1 MRNEKVNN
9 RPSIRTAFKAA
20 VRSFFNVYTMPT
32 SDYKFMDAIKSESG
46 VTVTAD
52 SALKLSAVYAC
63 VRILSEIPASLPI
76 GVTTRD
82 KSGKIIDLSDG
93 PIYQLLHEPNGYMN
107 NFSFTELMNANM
119 QLKGNAVAV
128 IIRNGNGYPIKL
140 IPVSWESTEVKLY
153 KGDVYYIIDD
163 RVIEMKGTF
172 HSTDVIHYKML
183 SRNGIVGISPLDKA
197 REAIGLGLAAENYG
211 ARFFGKGGNYKAVME
226 TDKQLDDPEWKK
238 FNKRINS
245 YTDHD
250 IPLLEYGIKYKDIGI
265 SPEQAQ
271 FVSSRTFQLQDI
283 ARFFNVPPHII
294 GDLSRATFSNIEHQD
309 IQFVKYSLRSLLK
322 RQEVELETKLA
333 PMDGTEKPDIK
344 YILDGMLRGD
354 TKTRAAYYQ
363 ALVPLGIITRNEA
376 REEENR
382 SPLPGLDEPLNPAN
396 ITGKSA
402 EPKPPADP
410 DEDIKPKS
418 DEDAEE

>member
-1 MRNEKVNN
+1 MRNEKVVN
-9 RPSIRTAFKAA
+9 RPSLGTAFKAA
-20 VRSFFNVYTMPT
+20 VRSFFNVYTMPIA
-32 SDYKFMDAIKSESG
+32 DYKFMDTIKSEAGIS
-46 VTVTAD
+46 VTPD

-76 GVTTRD
+76 SVTSRD

-93 PIYQLLHEPNGYMN
+93 PIYQLLHAPNGYMN
-107 NFSFTELMNANM
+107 NFTFTELMNANM
-119 QLKGNAVAV
+119 QLSGNAVAL

-140 IPVSWESTEVKLY
+140 IPVSWNSTEVKLY

-163 RVIEMKGTF
+163 RLVEIKGTF
-172 HSTDVIHYKML
+172 HSTDIIHYKML
-183 SRNGIVGISPLDKA
+183 SRNGIVGIAPLDKA
-197 REAIGLGLAAENYG
+197 REAIGLGLAAEHYG
-211 ARFFGKGGNYKAVME
+211 AKFFGKGGNYKAVME
-226 TDKQLDDPEWKK
+226 TDKQMDEPEWKK
-238 FNKRINS
+238 FYKRLQS

-250 IPLLEYGIKYKDIGI
+250 IPLLEYGVKYKDIGI

-309 IQFVKYSLRSLLK
+309 IQFVKYSLRSILK

-333 PMDGTEKPDIK
+333 PLDGTDKPDIK
-344 YILDGMLRGD
+344 HVLDGLLRGD
-354 TKTRAAYYQ
+354 TKTRADYYQ
-363 ALVPLGIITRNEA
+363 KLVPLGVLTRNEA
-376 REEENR
+376 RAEENR

-396 ITGKSA
+396 ITGKPA
-402 EPKPPADP
+402 EEKPTEEP
-410 DEDIKPKS
+410 DEDMKLKT
-418 DEDAEE
+418 DDDAEV

>member
-1 MRNEKVNN
+1 
-9 RPSIRTAFKAA
+9 
-20 VRSFFNVYTMPT
+20 
-32 SDYKFMDAIKSESG
+32 
-46 VTVTAD
+46 
-52 SALKLSAVYAC
+52 
-63 VRILSEIPASLPI
+63 
-76 GVTTRD
+76 
-82 KSGKIIDLSDG
+82 
-93 PIYQLLHEPNGYMN
+93 
-107 NFSFTELMNANM
+107 
-119 QLKGNAVAV
+119 
-128 IIRNGNGYPIKL
+128 
-140 IPVSWESTEVKLY
+140 
-153 KGDVYYIIDD
+153 
-163 RVIEMKGTF
+163 
-172 HSTDVIHYKML
+172 ML